1 MATIFYIQILFVKVM
16 KYAGIYNAMCSFFLH
31 VGQFSIYTFLTSKKT
46 FIIHSFEK
54 VHPKTKQFKI

>member
-1 MATIFYIQILFVKVM
+1 M